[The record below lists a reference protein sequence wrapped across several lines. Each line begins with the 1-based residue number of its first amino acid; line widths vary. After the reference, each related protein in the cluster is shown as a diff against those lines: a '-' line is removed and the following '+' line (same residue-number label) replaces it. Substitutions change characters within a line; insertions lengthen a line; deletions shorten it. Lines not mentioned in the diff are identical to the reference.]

1 MICWN
6 KTFPSVFP
14 HSTISTYFHLVDL
27 LLKGKVAIHAKPGMK
42 LEIPDG
48 VVLENE
54 VRATHIILIFYFL
67 FLFFTWMNVLN
78 SQNVLW
84 LLCSQDIKDPSD
96 L

>member
-14 HSTISTYFHLVDL
+14 HSTISTYFHLVD

-54 VRATHIILIFYFL
+54 VRATHTNYLFFVFYFYL
-67 FLFFTWMNVLN
+67 DECT
-78 SQNVLW
+78 
-84 LLCSQDIKDPSD
+84 
-96 L
+96 